1 MAAIDQELNDRY
13 AIYNGD
19 SCELLPELPDKSVHL
34 SVYSPPFADLY
45 SYSSSSNDL
54 SNCRTYEEFL
64 QHYGFVVDQVS
75 RLTVPGRISCVH
87 CTDIPIPGQK
97 KGYRDFPGDIIRLHL
112 DRGFHYHGRISIWK
126 EPFRVALRTRLQ
138 GLMHRTLVKDS
149 TICSVANGDS
159 LLLFRRHG
167 ENPVPVDHP
176 TGITEY
182 AGDRAVPQDILHG
195 HTNDLDEYDG
205 KIPQAKNR
213 LSQWIWR
220 QYASCFWDDI
230 RIDRVLP
237 YRQSRDP
244 EDERHVCPLQLDCI
258 ERCVTLWSNRGET
271 VLTPFMGVGS
281 EVFGA
286 VSLERRGVGIELK
299 PAYFAQAK
307 RNVRVALRPKT
318 ESILS
323 LLEEPDE
330 ADESEEVIDF

>member
-1 MAAIDQELNDRY
+1 MAATDQELTDRY

-19 SCELLPELPDKSVHL
+19 SCELLPTLPEKSAHL

-45 SYSSSSNDL
+45 NYSSSDRDL
-54 SNCRTYEEFL
+54 SNCRDYEEFME
-64 QHYGFVVDQVS
+64 HYGFIVREVA
-75 RLTVPGRISCVH
+75 RLTVPGRLSAVH

-112 DRGFHYHGRISIWK
+112 EHGWFYHGRISIWK

-149 TICSVANGDS
+149 SLCSVANGDT

-167 ENPVPVDHP
+167 ANPTPIVHP
-176 TGITEY
+176 TGLTVY
-182 AGDRAVPQDILHG
+182 AGDRGVPEDVLHG
-195 HTNDLDEYDG
+195 NAADLDTYDG

-237 YRQSRDP
+237 YRESREPD
-244 EDERHVCPLQLDCI
+244 DERHVCPLQLDVI
-258 ERCVTLWSNRGET
+258 ERVVTLWSNRGEV

-281 EVFGA
+281 EVYGA
-286 VSLERRGVGIELK
+286 VSLERKGLGVELK
-299 PAYFAQAK
+299 PAYFKQAQK
-307 RNVRVALRPKT
+307 NVRAALRPKADSIM
-318 ESILS
+318 SIL
-323 LLEEPDE
+323 DD
-330 ADESEEVIDF
+330 DESEVATP